1 MDDFSKRLKEMRKK
15 RGLSQA
21 DITNVINIPR
31 TTYANYE
38 AKNCDPNISTLIKLA
53 DFYNISVDELVGRET
68 DMLNLNLLDS
78 ARKELVLS
86 IVNSSDSLV
95 NRLDAFYQ
103 GIKLAEEEREEIV
116 KRIKGQ
122 GKNEQ

>member
-1 MDDFSKRLKEMRKK
+1 MKLREWRKK
-15 RGLSQA
+15 RGVSQIEIA
-21 DITNVINIPR
+21 KAINIPQ
-31 TTYANYE
+31 TTYSRYE
-38 AKNCDPNISTLIKLA
+38 QGICDPNISTLIKLA
-53 DFYNISVDELVGRET
+53 DFFNISIDELVERET

-78 ARKELVLS
+78 ARKELILS
-86 IVNSSDSLV
+86 IVNSSDTLV